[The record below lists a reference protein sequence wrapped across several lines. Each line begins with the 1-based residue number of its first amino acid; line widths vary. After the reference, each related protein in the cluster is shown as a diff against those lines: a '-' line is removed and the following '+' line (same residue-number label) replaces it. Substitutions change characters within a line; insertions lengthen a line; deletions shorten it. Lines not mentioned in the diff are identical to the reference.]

1 METPRTI
8 RSQRHA
14 QSRVCVCDRIAG
26 PVSAR
31 AAYIARVMLR
41 CIALKVPT
49 TIDSIMAGAG
59 RVTTTTTTTRLQTTC
74 RRRRRRGECTTLISA
89 FINLNNN
96 ELIFFLPRLYLL
108 ASCGA
113 VAKSTF
119 TLWPRGFC
127 PIGNV
132 MISAYFRG
140 PISHTLNGIDM
151 CVTRGWPSPLQLL
164 CVLGGAATISVK
176 ILRFLNFC
184 RGYIE
189 WFKFRYIFK
198 LGLVFIHQMS
208 SRLITSWRF
217 TNQICRRPQI
227 KKTFV
232 SSLIQIITKVFDKL
246 VQIMTELVFD
256 DVL

>member
-1 METPRTI
+1 MRITQTLGKFTIRRSNEWLAESINFSIKPNQRRAIRGHSFLPSSSLLVEILSLHSLSRLFCLECPRIECYLCAICVPVCPYRLSLSNKYISRVETPRTI

-49 TIDSIMAGAG
+49 TIDSIMASAG
-59 RVTTTTTTTRLQTTC
+59 RVTTTTRLQTTC

-140 PISHTLNGIDM
+140 PISHTVNGIDM
-151 CVTRGWPSPLQLL
+151 CVTRG
-164 CVLGGAATISVK
+164 
-176 ILRFLNFC
+176 
-184 RGYIE
+184 
-189 WFKFRYIFK
+189 
-198 LGLVFIHQMS
+198 
-208 SRLITSWRF
+208 
-217 TNQICRRPQI
+217 
-227 KKTFV
+227 
-232 SSLIQIITKVFDKL
+232 
-246 VQIMTELVFD
+246 
-256 DVL
+256 